1 LFTKKYFAEINNKL
15 MYISIIIPTYRNW
28 DLLIKCI
35 NALDSQSFS
44 KDKFEVVIINNDPED
59 TLPSDLKLPPN
70 FIFIEEKKPGS
81 YAARNAGLRIAKGEI
96 IGFTD
101 SDCIPDK
108 DWIKNAVDYLK
119 ENPDCSR
126 IAGNILVSKKATKLS
141 VIETYNQIYAFPQ
154 EAVIKTHGGS
164 MTANLFTYRSVFDKV
179 GLFNENLMSYGDLD
193 WGSLA
198 TKAGYRIDYVEDVIV
213 YHPPR
218 TFREL
223 VIKEQ
228 RLGGGAIHF
237 YKKHRSNWMNVLKF
251 VYKLRPRTG
260 ALRNILSS
268 SKRYTIRDIIAI
280 PLLRYYLHVKRNF
293 ETLRVQF
300 GKKPNRL

>member
-1 LFTKKYFAEINNKL
+1 MF
-15 MYISIIIPTYRNW
+15 ISVIIPTYRNW

-35 NALDSQSFS
+35 DALDSQSFS
-44 KDKFEVVIINNDPED
+44 KDNFEVVIINNDSED
-59 TLPSDLKLPPN
+59 TLPSDLKLPEN

-81 YAARNAGLRIAKGEI
+81 YAARNTGLRIAKGEI

-108 DWIKNAVDYLK
+108 DWIKNAVTYFKL
-119 ENPDCSR
+119 NPDCSR
-126 IAGNILVSKKATKLS
+126 IAGNILVTKHATKPS
-141 VIETYNQIYAFPQ
+141 IIETYNQIYAFPQ
-154 EAVIKTHGGS
+154 EAVIKNHGGS
-164 MTANLFTYRSVFDKV
+164 MTANLFTYKSVFDKI
-179 GLFNENLMSYGDLD
+179 GFFNERLMSYGDLD

-198 TKAGYRIDYVEDVIV
+198 TKAGYKINYVEDVIV

-218 TFREL
+218 TFKEL
-223 VIKEQ
+223 VIKEK

-237 YKKHRSNWMNVLKF
+237 YKKHRSNWINVLKF
-251 VYKLRPRTG
+251 IYKLRPRTG

-268 SKRYTIRDIIAI
+268 SKRFPIRHIIAI
-280 PLLRYYLHVKRNF
+280 PLLRYYLHVNRNI